1 MRGPLLAID
10 CSAAACS
17 VALWREGAI
26 VAHRFEAMERGQAEA
41 LMPMVAEVMAT
52 AALGWGALVAVAV
65 GIGPGSFTGLR
76 VALAAAR
83 GIGLSAGIPVHGV
96 TTLAALVEA
105 VPEARRRGRTLAAFI
120 ASKRGDL
127 YGQWFDAAL
136 RPLNEP
142 GVLGPAAAAAA
153 LPPGLVLL
161 AGDGADAVLAHLT
174 TRLAEIAL
182 APGSS
187 LPDAAAVAH
196 HAARVGFD
204 QLLPPRPLYLHA
216 PAVTLAP
223 DPASALDAGLTG
235 SRGAFCLE
243 EAGGL
248 DVAGLARVHAASFAD
263 AWSAASIAGLLAT
276 PGTFA
281 LLARQDGE
289 AVGFILVR
297 AAADEAEI
305 LSLGVVPA
313 WRRRGLARRLLD
325 AALARLVGV
334 EALFLEVEA
343 DNAPALALYLG
354 AAFAPVG
361 RRPGYYP
368 SQGQARDALLLR
380 RIVTSN

>member
-41 LMPMVAEVMAT
+41 LMPMLAQVMAT
-52 AALGWGALVAVAV
+52 AALGWEALGAVAV
-65 GIGPGSFTGLR
+65 GVGPGSFTGLR

-83 GIGLSAGIPVHGV
+83 GIGLAAGIPVHGV
-96 TTLAALVEA
+96 STLAALVEA

-142 GVLGPAAAAAA
+142 GVLAPAAAAA
-153 LPPGLVLL
+153 LPSGPVLL
-161 AGDGADAVLAHLT
+161 AGDGAGAVLAHLT
-174 TRLAEIAL
+174 TRSAEIVL
-182 APGSS
+182 APGSG

-204 QLLPPRPLYLHA
+204 KLLPPLPLYLHA
-216 PAVTLAP
+216 PAVTIAP
-223 DPASALDAGLTG
+223 DPA
-235 SRGAFCLE
+235 RVE
-243 EAGGL
+243 EAGEP
-248 DVAGLARVHAASFAD
+248 DVAGLARVHAASFAE

-313 WRRRGLARRLLD
+313 WRRRGIARRLLD

-361 RRPGYYP
+361 RRPSYYP